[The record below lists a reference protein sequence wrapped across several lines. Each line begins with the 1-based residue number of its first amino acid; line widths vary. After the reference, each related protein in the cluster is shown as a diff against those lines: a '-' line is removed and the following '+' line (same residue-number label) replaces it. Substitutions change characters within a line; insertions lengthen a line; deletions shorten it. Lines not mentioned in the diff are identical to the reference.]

1 MVQPVENS
9 MEVLKKLKTEL
20 QYDRAIPLLDIYL
33 GKKIKNTN
41 SKRYMHPNVHSSI
54 IYNCQYMETTK
65 FCHLL
70 KRDLPARGRHEDNR
84 ILSMSGNTQ
93 PPHSGLETKLR
104 SMGELVMG

>member
-1 MVQPVENS
+1 MTQ
-9 MEVLKKLKTEL
+9 EL
-20 QYDRAIPLLDIYL
+20 HSPSE
-33 GKKIKNTN
+33 NTN